1 MFITINAKDD
11 ASAEIQKITQNVNK
25 ITKAF
30 ENMSKSG
37 DGIETLKTRFKET
50 SEKVKE
56 STERIKES
64 SDSLKKASE
73 QAKKASE
80 QIGKI
85 PEAGKEIGEKVSKG
99 AEQGRESLKKL
110 GSTGK
115 EQASILESA
124 FDRVAS
130 AAAAAFTVKKLF
142 DLASN
147 AVTTAADAE
156 TSFAKV
162 QTLLSSGTDVKAF
175 YESVR
180 KGSRE
185 AGVPLAEFT
194 EALYQSL
201 SASVAQGSAVKFT
214 TEAAKLARGGYTD
227 LTTAVDVLTTIQ
239 NAYGLSASQTTK
251 IADRLITTQNLGKV
265 NVAQLAAVMGRS
277 IPVAKSYNVSLE
289 TLFASYAA
297 LTKNGNE
304 ADETTTLLN
313 ATFNEL
319 GKYGTKA
326 ATILKAQTGKSFS
339 ELMAS
344 GVALTDVIGI
354 LQDAAS
360 RAGLSLSDLFS
371 SAEAARGGKLILD
384 NAKDITNA
392 ITDMGNSM
400 GASAEANAT
409 MLNTYNEQVKQL
421 KTNWGLLMEEV
432 GRRALPGL
440 NKVVGQLTKALTGEA
455 YTEHTYGVFEGTAE
469 NFEEATIQ
477 AAKFKKIMD
486 DLNEKYSG
494 DNAGMIWSQEDL
506 KAYNNAKMNLAGY
519 QGLAQEFVLA
529 SAEMGESGSTAA
541 DMLQTAT
548 EDYVTSAQAL
558 LDQYQATYDA
568 TLANLENF
576 FSPFEKVNINV
587 KTSMKD
593 MMDGMQSQIDY
604 FQTYNQNIQTL
615 TEAGL
620 GSFSDMLIGMGPT
633 GAAYAQ
639 SIVDAMNQA
648 GGATSEKSQEMVQ
661 NLLDFQSTLEQSRKN
676 LSGSVSDAVNG
687 TSEKI
692 ADLTANYTES
702 IANWDKSAEA
712 MENAQK
718 TVNSFA
724 AGLTESQS
732 KIMEAAGDIGKKITD
747 AIQANVGTIHVS
759 VVADIPTAGTS
770 VSGSWA
776 SRAIGT
782 DYVPYNGMKAILHR
796 GEAILTSYE
805 ADQWRRG
812 RSGGNG
818 QGVTIVQNIQ
828 SVPQT
833 PAQFAATTEAYF
845 QQARWI

>member
-11 ASAEIQKITQNVNK
+11 ASAEIKKITQNVNK

-110 GSTGK
+110 GVTGK

-130 AAAAAFTVKKLF
+130 AVAAAFTVKKLF
-142 DLASN
+142 DLASY
-147 AVTTAADAE
+147 AVTTAADSE

-344 GVALTDVIGI
+344 GVALTDVMGI

-384 NAKDITNA
+384 NAQDITDA
-392 ITDMGNSM
+392 VTAMGNSV
-400 GASAEANAT
+400 GAAAKANTT
-409 MLNTYNEQVKQL
+409 MLNTYNEQLKQL
-421 KTNWGLLMEEV
+421 KTNWSLLMEEV
-432 GRRALPGL
+432 GKKGIPILNHVVKSL
-440 NKVVGQLTKALTGEA
+440 NKMLAP
-455 YTEHTYGVFEGTAE
+455 GTTSLDVIASSS
-469 NFEEATIQ
+469 EEARTKMWELIDARDELERKYGERTPEETGYEMQ
-477 AAKFKKIMD
+477 
-486 DLNEKYSG
+486 DLTRWTELTNNI
-494 DNAGMIWSQEDL
+494 D
-506 KAYNNAKMNLAGY
+506 AYRRIIKEAT
-519 QGLAQEFVLA
+519 EE

-568 TLANLENF
+568 TLSNLENF

-661 NLLDFQSTLEQSRKN
+661 NLLDLQSTLEQSREN

-747 AIQANVGTIHVS
+747 AIQANVGTIHVN

-770 VSGSWA
+770 VSGSWS

-782 DYVPYNGMKAILHR
+782 DYVPYNGMKAVLHR

-812 RSGGNG
+812 RDGGG
-818 QGVTIVQNIQ
+818 KKGITINQYIQ

-833 PAQFAATTEAYF
+833 PVQLAAATEAYF
-845 QQARWI
+845 ERALWI

>member
-11 ASAEIQKITQNVNK
+11 ASAEIKKITQNVNK
-25 ITKAF
+25 LTKAF
-30 ENMSKSG
+30 ENRSKSG

-110 GSTGK
+110 GVTGK

-142 DLASN
+142 DLASY
-147 AVTTAADAE
+147 AVTTAADSE

-201 SASVAQGSAVKFT
+201 SASVAQGNAVKFT

-297 LTKNGNE
+297 LTKNGNK

-319 GKYGTKA
+319 GKYGTKV

-354 LQDAAS
+354 LQDTAS

-384 NAKDITNA
+384 NAQDITDA
-392 ITDMGNSM
+392 VTAMGNSV
-400 GASAEANAT
+400 GAAAEANAT

-469 NFEEATIQ
+469 NFEEATTQ
-477 AAKFKKIMD
+477 ASKFNKIMD

-494 DNAGMIWSQEDL
+494 DHAGMIWSQEDL
-506 KAYNNAKMNLAGY
+506 KAYNNAKLNYEGNVALA
-519 QGLAQEFVLA
+519 AQIAQTSREA
-529 SAEMGESGSTAA
+529 GKSGAEAA
-541 DMLQTAT
+541 DMLTLAT

-568 TLANLENF
+568 TLSNLENF

-593 MMDGMQSQIDY
+593 MMDSMQSQIDY

-661 NLLDFQSTLEQSRKN
+661 NLLDLQSTLEQSRED

-747 AIQANVGTIHVS
+747 AIQANVGTIHVN

-770 VSGSWA
+770 VSGSWS

-782 DYVPYNGMKAILHR
+782 DYVPYNGMKAVLHR

-812 RSGGNG
+812 RDGGG
-818 QGVTIVQNIQ
+818 KKGITINQYIQ

-833 PAQFAATTEAYF
+833 PVQLAAATEAYF
-845 QQARWI
+845 ERALWI

>member
-1 MFITINAKDD
+1 MLDLAISIIVKDE
-11 ASAEIQKITQNVNK
+11 ASAGIEKIAANVNR
-25 ITKAF
+25 ISDAF
-30 ENMSKSG
+30 EKVSKQSG
-37 DGIETLKTRFKET
+37 DGLDNLKKKVKET

-56 STERIKES
+56 SSENIK
-64 SDSLKKASE
+64 DSSE

-80 QIGKI
+80 NIKKI
-85 PEAGKEIGEKVSKG
+85 PEVGKEIGDKVSKG
-99 AEQGRESLKKL
+99 AKQGQEAIKKL
-110 GSTGK
+110 GTTGK
-115 EQASILESA
+115 EQASTLETA

-130 AAAAAFTVKKLF
+130 AVAAAFTVKKLF
-142 DLASN
+142 DLASY

-162 QTLLSSGTDVKAF
+162 QTLLSSGTDVNAF
-175 YESVR
+175 FESVR

-297 LTKNGNE
+297 LTKNGNK

-344 GVALTDVIGI
+344 GVALTDVLGI

-360 RAGLSLSDLFS
+360 RAGLSLSDLFG

-384 NAKDITNA
+384 NAQDITDA
-392 ITDMGNSM
+392 VTAMGNSV
-400 GASAEANAT
+400 GAAAEANTT
-409 MLNTYNEQVKQL
+409 MLNTYNEQLKQL

-432 GRRALPGL
+432 GRYALPSL
-440 NKVVGQLTKALTGEA
+440 NKAVGQLTKVLTGEA
-455 YTEHTYGVFEGTAE
+455 YKEHTYGIFEGTAE
-469 NFEEATIQ
+469 TFEEATLK
-477 AAKFKKIMD
+477 AAHFKKVMD
-486 DLNEKYSG
+486 DLNDYYSG
-494 DNAGMIWSQEDL
+494 DNAGMIWSQADND
-506 KAYNNAKMNLAGY
+506 AYNNAKLNYEGYVALA
-519 QGLAQEFVLA
+519 AQIAQTSREA
-529 SAEMGESGSTAA
+529 GESGAEAA
-541 DMLQTAT
+541 DMLTVAT
-548 EDYVTSAQAL
+548 EEYITSAQAL

-661 NLLDFQSTLEQSRKN
+661 NLLDLQSTLEQSREN

-692 ADLTANYTES
+692 AALTAEYEEN

-712 MENAQK
+712 LENAQN

-724 AGLTESQS
+724 SGLTESQG
-732 KIMEAAGDIGKKITD
+732 KIMEAAGDIGKLITD
-747 AIQANVGTIHVS
+747 AIQANIGEIHVG
-759 VVADIPTAGTS
+759 VTADLPTGGS

-776 SRAIGT
+776 SRAIGM
-782 DYVPYNGMKAILHR
+782 DYVPYNGLPAILHR

-812 RSGGNG
+812 RDGGRKNG
-818 QGVTIVQNIQ
+818 ITINQYIE

-833 PAQFAATTEAYF
+833 PVQLAAATAAYF
-845 QQARWI
+845 EQALWI

>member
-1 MFITINAKDD
+1 MLDLAISIIVKDKS
-11 ASAEIQKITQNVNK
+11 SAEIEKIAANVNK
-25 ITKAF
+25 ISDAF
-30 ENMSKSG
+30 EKASKQSG
-37 DGIETLKTRFKET
+37 DGLDNLKKKVKET

-56 STERIKES
+56 SSENIK
-64 SDSLKKASE
+64 DSSE

-80 QIGKI
+80 NIKKI
-85 PEAGKEIGEKVSKG
+85 PEVGKEIGDKVSKG
-99 AEQGRESLKKL
+99 AKQGQEAIKKL
-110 GSTGK
+110 GATGK
-115 EQASILESA
+115 EQASTLETA

-142 DLASN
+142 DLASY

-162 QTLLSSGTDVKAF
+162 QTLLSSGTDVNAF
-175 YESVR
+175 FESVR

-201 SASVAQGSAVKFT
+201 SASVAQGNAVKFT
-214 TEAAKLARGGYTD
+214 AEAAKLGRGGYTD

-297 LTKNGNE
+297 LTKNGNQ

-319 GKYGTKA
+319 GKYGTKT
-326 ATILKAQTGKSFS
+326 ATILKAQTGKSFA

-344 GVALTDVIGI
+344 GVALTDVLGI

-360 RAGLSLSDLFS
+360 RAGLSLSDLFG

-384 NAKDITNA
+384 NAKDITAA
-392 ITDMGNSM
+392 ITAMGDSA

-432 GRRALPGL
+432 GRYALPVL
-440 NKVVGQLTKALTGEA
+440 NKAVGQLTKALTGEA
-455 YTEHTYGVFEGTAE
+455 YTEHTYGIFEGTAE
-469 NFEEATIQ
+469 TFEEATLQ
-477 AAKFKKIMD
+477 AAHFKKIMD
-486 DLNEKYSG
+486 DLNEYYSG
-494 DNAGMIWSQEDL
+494 DNAGMIWSQQDND
-506 KAYNNAKMNLAGY
+506 AYNNAKLNYEGYVALA
-519 QGLAQEFVLA
+519 AQIAAA
-529 SAEMGESGSTAA
+529 SREAGESGAEAA
-541 DMLQTAT
+541 DMLTVAT
-548 EDYVTSAQAL
+548 EEYITSAQAL

-593 MMDGMQSQIDY
+593 MIDGMQSQIDY

-620 GSFSDMLIGMGPT
+620 GSFADMLIGMGPT

-639 SIVDAMNQA
+639 TIVDSMNQA
-648 GGATSEKSQEMVQ
+648 GGATSEASQEMVQ
-661 NLLDFQSTLEQSRKN
+661 NLLDMQSALEQSREK

-692 ADLTANYTES
+692 AAMTAEYEEN

-712 MENAQK
+712 LENAQN

-724 AGLTESQS
+724 SGLTESQG
-732 KIMEAAGDIGKKITD
+732 KIMEAAGDIGKLITD
-747 AIQANVGTIHVS
+747 AIQANVGEIHVG
-759 VVADIPTAGTS
+759 VTADLPTGGS
-770 VSGSWA
+770 VSGSWS
-776 SRAIGT
+776 SRAIGV
-782 DYVPYNGMKAILHR
+782 DYVPYNGLPAILHR

-805 ADQWRRG
+805 ADKWRRG
-812 RSGGNG
+812 RDGGRKNG
-818 QGVTIVQNIQ
+818 ITINQYIE

-833 PAQFAATTEAYF
+833 PVQLAAATAAYF
-845 QQARWI
+845 EQALWI